1 MKIHIMFHCIA
12 GSIGVAFQHMTN
24 NPDQEN
30 VILLLTRPLG
40 GNERFCLKI
49 KHLLYSCEIL
59 DNPIQRI
66 DFLPSLSKVNKN
78 SVLIFTSA
86 NGLRAAKK
94 HNLINKKCFVVGANT
109 KKIAVSFGYDVLG
122 FSKDQENLLK
132 LIKSKKPTESMVH
145 IRGKHTVGNLCDALK
160 RNQFSCLDIIGYNQE
175 PLKIK
180 KQNLQ
185 KIHSGRPVILPI
197 FSSRSAELLQ
207 SNLDLTGFNVIA
219 ISEAVAKIVTGVEL
233 GGLVISKKPDLNSM
247 QEATLAILRRL
258 IKFDG
263 STS

>member
-1 MKIHIMFHCIA
+1 MFHCIA

-59 DNPIQRI
+59 DNPIQKI
-66 DFLPSLSKVNKN
+66 DFLPSLGKVNKN

-132 LIKSKKPTESMVH
+132 LIKSKKPTESLVH

-219 ISEAVAKIVTGVEL
+219 ISEAVAKIITGVEL
-233 GGLVISKKPDLNSM
+233 GELVISKKPDLNSM

>member
-1 MKIHIMFHCIA
+1 MFHCIA

-132 LIKSKKPTESMVH
+132 LIKSKKPTESLVH
-145 IRGKHTVGNLCDALK
+145 IRGKHTVGNLCEALK

-233 GGLVISKKPDLNSM
+233 GELVISKKPDLNSM

>member
-1 MKIHIMFHCIA
+1 MLHCIA

-59 DNPIQRI
+59 DNPIQKI
-66 DFLPSLSKVNKN
+66 DFLPSLSKINKN

-233 GGLVISKKPDLNSM
+233 GELVISKKPDLNSM

>member
-1 MKIHIMFHCIA
+1 MFHCIA

-59 DNPIQRI
+59 DNPIQKI
-66 DFLPSLSKVNKN
+66 DFLPSLGKVNKN

-160 RNQFSCLDIIGYNQE
+160 RSQLSCLDIIGYNQE

-219 ISEAVAKIVTGVEL
+219 ISEAVAKIITGVEL
-233 GGLVISKKPDLNSM
+233 GELVISKKPDLNSM

>member
-1 MKIHIMFHCIA
+1 MFHCIA

-30 VILLLTRPLG
+30 VILLLTRPLD

-59 DNPIQRI
+59 DNPIQKI

-185 KIHSGRPVILPI
+185 KVHSGRPVILPI

-233 GGLVISKKPDLNSM
+233 GELVISKKPDLNSM

>member
-1 MKIHIMFHCIA
+1 MFHCIA

-59 DNPIQRI
+59 DNPIQKI
-66 DFLPSLSKVNKN
+66 DFLPSLGKVNKN

-233 GGLVISKKPDLNSM
+233 GELVISKKPDLNSM

>member
-1 MKIHIMFHCIA
+1 
-12 GSIGVAFQHMTN
+12 MTN

-219 ISEAVAKIVTGVEL
+219 ISEAVAKIITGVEL
-233 GGLVISKKPDLNSM
+233 GELVISKKPDLNSM

>member
-1 MKIHIMFHCIA
+1 MFHCIA

-24 NPDQEN
+24 NPNQEN

-233 GGLVISKKPDLNSM
+233 GELVISKKPDLNSM

>member
-1 MKIHIMFHCIA
+1 
-12 GSIGVAFQHMTN
+12 MTN

-30 VILLLTRPLG
+30 VILLLTRPLD

-59 DNPIQRI
+59 DNPIQKI

-94 HNLINKKCFVVGANT
+94 HNLINKKCFVVGSNT
-109 KKIAVSFGYDVLG
+109 KKIAASFGYDVLG
-122 FSKDQENLLK
+122 FSKDQENLLN

-233 GGLVISKKPDLNSM
+233 GELVISKKPDLNSM

-258 IKFDG
+258 IKFDD

>member
-1 MKIHIMFHCIA
+1 
-12 GSIGVAFQHMTN
+12 MTN

-59 DNPIQRI
+59 DNPIQKI
-66 DFLPSLSKVNKN
+66 DFLPSLGKVNKN

-94 HNLINKKCFVVGANT
+94 HNLVNKKCFVVGANT

-185 KIHSGRPVILPI
+185 KIYSGRPVILPI

-207 SNLDLTGFNVIA
+207 SKLDLTGFNVIA
-219 ISEAVAKIVTGVEL
+219 ISEAVAKIITGVEL
-233 GGLVISKKPDLNSM
+233 GELVISKKPDLKSM

-263 STS
+263 SNS

>member
-1 MKIHIMFHCIA
+1 MFHCIV

-59 DNPIQRI
+59 DNPIQKI

-233 GGLVISKKPDLNSM
+233 GELVISKKPDLNSM

>member
-1 MKIHIMFHCIA
+1 MFHCII

-59 DNPIQRI
+59 DNPIQKI

-86 NGLRAAKK
+86 NGLRVAKK

-145 IRGKHTVGNLCDALK
+145 IRGKHTVGNLCNALK

-233 GGLVISKKPDLNSM
+233 GELVISKKPDLNSM

>member
-1 MKIHIMFHCIA
+1 MFHCIA

-59 DNPIQRI
+59 DNPIQKI

-94 HNLINKKCFVVGANT
+94 HNLINKKCFVDGAST

-122 FSKDQENLLK
+122 VSKDQENLLK

-145 IRGKHTVGNLCDALK
+145 IRGKHTVGNLSDALK
-160 RNQFSCLDIIGYNQE
+160 RSQFSCLDIIGYNQE

-233 GGLVISKKPDLNSM
+233 GELVISKKPDLKSM

>member
-1 MKIHIMFHCIA
+1 
-12 GSIGVAFQHMTN
+12 MTN

-59 DNPIQRI
+59 DNPIQKI
-66 DFLPSLSKVNKN
+66 DFLPSLGKVNKN

-233 GGLVISKKPDLNSM
+233 GELVISKKPDLNSM

>member
-1 MKIHIMFHCIA
+1 MFHCIA

-233 GGLVISKKPDLNSM
+233 GALVISKKPDLNSM

>member
-1 MKIHIMFHCIA
+1 
-12 GSIGVAFQHMTN
+12 MTN

-59 DNPIQRI
+59 DNPIQKI
-66 DFLPSLSKVNKN
+66 DFLPRLSKVNKN

-219 ISEAVAKIVTGVEL
+219 ISEAVAKVITGVEL
-233 GGLVISKKPDLNSM
+233 GELVISKKPDLSSM

>member
-1 MKIHIMFHCIA
+1 MFHCIA

-59 DNPIQRI
+59 DNPIQKI
-66 DFLPSLSKVNKN
+66 DFLPSLGKVNKN

-94 HNLINKKCFVVGANT
+94 QNLLNKKCFVVGANT

-233 GGLVISKKPDLNSM
+233 GELVISKKPDLKSM
-247 QEATLAILRRL
+247 QEATIAILRRL

-263 STS
+263 SNS

>member
-1 MKIHIMFHCIA
+1 MFHCIA

-30 VILLLTRPLG
+30 VILLLTRPSG

-59 DNPIQRI
+59 DNPIQKI
-66 DFLPSLSKVNKN
+66 DFLPSLGKVNKN

-94 HNLINKKCFVVGANT
+94 QNLLNKKCFLVGENT

-145 IRGKHTVGNLCDALK
+145 VRGKHTVGNLCDELE
-160 RNQFSCLDIIGYNQE
+160 RNQFSCLDIIAYNQE

-219 ISEAVAKIVTGVEL
+219 ISEAVAKIIKGVEL
-233 GGLVISKKPDLNSM
+233 GELVISKKPDLNSM

>member
-1 MKIHIMFHCIA
+1 MFHCIA

-59 DNPIQRI
+59 DNPIQKI

-109 KKIAVSFGYDVLG
+109 KKIAVSFGYEVLG

-219 ISEAVAKIVTGVEL
+219 ISEAVAKIITGVEL
-233 GGLVISKKPDLNSM
+233 GELVISKKPDLNSM

>member
-1 MKIHIMFHCIA
+1 MFHCIA

-59 DNPIQRI
+59 DNPIQKI

-145 IRGKHTVGNLCDALK
+145 IRGKHTVGNLCDTLK

-233 GGLVISKKPDLNSM
+233 GELVISKKPDLNSM

>member
-1 MKIHIMFHCIA
+1 
-12 GSIGVAFQHMTN
+12 MTN

-59 DNPIQRI
+59 DNPIQKI

-219 ISEAVAKIVTGVEL
+219 ISEVVAKIVTGVEL
-233 GGLVISKKPDLNSM
+233 GELVISKKPDLNSM

>member
-1 MKIHIMFHCIA
+1 
-12 GSIGVAFQHMTN
+12 MTN

-66 DFLPSLSKVNKN
+66 DFLPSLSKINKN

-233 GGLVISKKPDLNSM
+233 GELVISKKPDLNSM

>member
-1 MKIHIMFHCIA
+1 MFHCIA

-233 GGLVISKKPDLNSM
+233 GELVISKKPDLNSM

-263 STS
+263 SNS

>member
-1 MKIHIMFHCIA
+1 MFHCIA

-59 DNPIQRI
+59 DSPIQKI
-66 DFLPSLSKVNKN
+66 DFLPSLGKVNKN

-86 NGLRAAKK
+86 NGLRAANKQ
-94 HNLINKKCFVVGANT
+94 NLLNKKCFVVGANT

-219 ISEAVAKIVTGVEL
+219 ISEAVAKIITGVEL
-233 GGLVISKKPDLNSM
+233 GELVISKKPDLNSM

>member
-1 MKIHIMFHCIA
+1 
-12 GSIGVAFQHMTN
+12 MTN

-59 DNPIQRI
+59 DNPIQKI
-66 DFLPSLSKVNKN
+66 DFLPSLGKVNKN

-219 ISEAVAKIVTGVEL
+219 ISEAVAKIITGVEL
-233 GGLVISKKPDLNSM
+233 GELLVSKKPDLSSM
-247 QEATLAILRRL
+247 
-258 IKFDG
+258 
-263 STS
+263 

>member
-1 MKIHIMFHCIA
+1 MFHCIA

-59 DNPIQRI
+59 DNPIQKI

-160 RNQFSCLDIIGYNQE
+160 RNQFSCLEVIGYNQE

-219 ISEAVAKIVTGVEL
+219 ISEAVAKIITGVEL
-233 GGLVISKKPDLNSM
+233 GELVISKKPDLSSM

>member
-1 MKIHIMFHCIA
+1 MFHCIV

-219 ISEAVAKIVTGVEL
+219 ISEAVAKIITGVEL
-233 GGLVISKKPDLNSM
+233 GELVISKKPDLNSM

>member
-1 MKIHIMFHCIA
+1 MFHCIA

-233 GGLVISKKPDLNSM
+233 GELVISKKPDLNSM

>member
-1 MKIHIMFHCIA
+1 MFHCIV

-233 GGLVISKKPDLNSM
+233 GELVISKKPDLNSM

>member
-1 MKIHIMFHCIA
+1 MFHCIA

-59 DNPIQRI
+59 DNPIQKI

-219 ISEAVAKIVTGVEL
+219 ISEAVAKIITGVEL
-233 GGLVISKKPDLNSM
+233 GELVISKKPDLNSM

-258 IKFDG
+258 IKFDD

>member
-1 MKIHIMFHCIA
+1 
-12 GSIGVAFQHMTN
+12 MTN

-109 KKIAVSFGYDVLG
+109 KKIAVSFGYDALG

-219 ISEAVAKIVTGVEL
+219 ISEAVAKIVTEVEL
-233 GGLVISKKPDLNSM
+233 GELVISKKPDLNSM

>member
-1 MKIHIMFHCIA
+1 MFHCIA

-109 KKIAVSFGYDVLG
+109 KKVAVSFGYDVLG